1 MSVHTEVTPRL
12 PARPGIACK
21 AILVVGALLL
31 GGWLLPVTI
40 LAEELPQ
47 GMVAFFPGTDCPP
60 GWSAPDYPRGRL
72 IRGTTNAD
80 WVGQTFGFPALGDR
94 EDRQHTHSYI
104 GYTRISS
111 KPICG
116 LCSGGN
122 ELGARA
128 GGTRRVEGDTEPATT
143 GLPFIQYLV
152 CEKN

>member
-1 MSVHTEVTPRL
+1 MSVHTEVAPRL
-12 PARPGIACK
+12 PARLGIAK
-21 AILVVGALLL
+21 SMLVVGALLV
-31 GGWLLPVTI
+31 GGWLLPAAAF
-40 LAEELPQ
+40 AEEIPK
-47 GMVAFFPGTDCPP
+47 GMVAFFSGTDCPS

-72 IRGTTNAD
+72 ILGTTEAG

-94 EDRQHTHSYI
+94 EDRQHTHDYI
-104 GYTRISS
+104 GYTRISG

-116 LCSGGN
+116 ACGGRN

-143 GLPFIQYLV
+143 RLPFIQYLV